1 MNDTLF
7 IALAPVFIIATY
19 IYYRDRWEKEPIGLL
34 LLSLL
39 LGAIVSI
46 PVVFI
51 EHRLMQRPVF
61 ELDSLLFS
69 ATYEGFVVAAATEEL
84 FKFLVFM
91 LVIWNNRNFNEKFD
105 GIVYAVF
112 ISLGFAGIENVL
124 YVFSYGVEIGY
135 MRAFTAVPLHALV
148 AVVMGYHLGLAKM
161 GTNRRN
167 GHLLLALV
175 LPILFH
181 GFYDWILMI
190 RQSWYLLL
198 YVPFLY
204 FLWHRA
210 FRRIKTLSEESR
222 FNPKNTWKLPDDF
235 FKKN

>member
-1 MNDTLF
+1 
-7 IALAPVFIIATY
+7 
-19 IYYRDRWEKEPIGLL
+19 
-34 LLSLL
+34 
-39 LGAIVSI
+39 
-46 PVVFI
+46 
-51 EHRLMQRPVF
+51 
-61 ELDSLLFS
+61 
-69 ATYEGFVVAAATEEL
+69 VAAATEEF

-135 MRAFTAVPLHALV
+135 VRAFTAVPLHALV

-167 GHLLLALV
+167 GHLFLALV

-204 FLWHRA
+204 FLWRRA